1 MRQIHFN
8 LILISAILVLSIT
21 SFFIV
26 IQGAI
31 DEPYGIF
38 RGYDAIVQIGVAM
51 MLMLLWFEVA
61 VAMVVGVISRRISV
75 WWLSLLFWAGTCEF
89 YLAFCPIGYV
99 HDIVQNAVVS
109 P

>member
-1 MRQIHFN
+1 MRKIHFY
-8 LILISAILVLSIT
+8 LILVSAVLALSIA
-21 SFFIV
+21 SFFVV
-26 IQGAI
+26 IQGAL
-31 DEPYGIF
+31 DEPYGVF
-38 RGYDAIVQIGVAM
+38 RRYDAIVQIGVAM

-61 VAMVVGVISRRISV
+61 VAMVVGVISRLISV
-75 WWLSLLFWAGTCEF
+75 WWLSLLFWVGTCEF